1 MQQLT
6 RSMGL
11 IKKCGPSNHG
21 VALGPGQMEFEIA
34 AESAWRFGIWDTF
47 CNFLLESFNSMQ
59 FRTVNGLGKDMA
71 ALMKTLEQK
80 PKSFFPIGYALGS
93 YHLKWLCRS
102 LALVLAV

>member
-59 FRTVNGLGKDMA
+59 FRTVDGLGKDMA
-71 ALMKTLEQK
+71 ALMKTLKQK
-80 PKSFFPIGYALGS
+80 LICFAHERKWHMKSSSGTITNKIP
-93 YHLKWLCRS
+93 
-102 LALVLAV
+102 